1 MKERPFRCK
10 IVRVNTPHISKEG
23 LSMARI
29 LPSVGCKNPQT
40 DSTISQ
46 FFRRFELHRILNACG
61 IRKEKGLSALDIVLS
76 LVAMVFTD
84 KSIPALEKEG
94 NLPCGK
100 SSLFRFL
107 DNSRFCWRKVLLLF
121 SQKILFSFIQ
131 PAAGKEKKLFEVLIV
146 DDTLYPRK
154 RSKKVELLS
163 RKHDHNSKQY
173 VKGFDLLTVG
183 YSDGHSFIPL
193 AFSLQSSQKKEVRL
207 QEACPDIDKRT
218 HGGKLR
224 TEAVQGKPQALL
236 SLLAEIS
243 KVGVDTKHIL
253 FDSWFGSNRLI
264 SDLLGE
270 GYRPICMV
278 KDWKG
283 MKFRMDGESLTVN
296 QLYRKVKGTLNYSS
310 RDIMGSVLVS
320 LGEDSQGR
328 LRHGH
333 VIFVRNRNKSKRQ
346 WLAILNTDPRLTNV
360 EAVRIYGK
368 RWDIEVFFKVC
379 KSVLKLARE
388 LQVRSFDSLVAHTSI
403 VFLRYMLLSCENRLN
418 NDERSHGELFAAIC
432 DELDDIS
439 LRQALD
445 LLFAYLEM
453 AAREEALTPER
464 LKTLQERFMAD
475 LAESIRY
482 FQVNKIPLYVAA

>member
-1 MKERPFRCK
+1 M
-10 IVRVNTPHISKEG
+10 G
-23 LSMARI
+23 RI
-29 LPSVGCKNPQT
+29 LPEVACLNPQT
-40 DSTISQ
+40 DSTVLQ
-46 FFRRFELHRILNACG
+46 FFRRFELHRILNVCG
-61 IRKEKGLSALDIVLS
+61 IRKVKGLSSFDTLLILFS
-76 LVAMVFTD
+76 MVFTD
-84 KSIPALEKEG
+84 KSIPVLEKEG

-107 DNSRFCWRKVLLLF
+107 DNPRFCWRKVLLLF
-121 SQKILFSFIQ
+121 AVKILFLFMK
-131 PAAGKEKKLFEVLIV
+131 PAAGEKKKLFEVLIV

-163 RKHDHNSKQY
+163 RRHDHNSKQY
-173 VKGFDLLTVG
+173 VNGFDLLTVG
-183 YSDGHSFIPL
+183 YSDGLSFVPL

-224 TEAVQGKPQALL
+224 TEAVQGKPEALL
-236 SLLAEIS
+236 SLLSEIS
-243 KVGVDTKHIL
+243 KAGVETKHIL

-264 SDLLGE
+264 ADLMGE
-270 GYRPICMV
+270 GYLPICMV

-283 MKFRMDGESLTVN
+283 MKFHLDGESLTLSA
-296 QLYRKVKGTLNYSS
+296 LYSKVKGRLKLSS
-310 RDIMGSVLVS
+310 RDVMGSVLVS
-320 LGEDSQGR
+320 LGKDSQGR

-333 VIFVRNRNKSKRQ
+333 VIFVRNRNKSRRY
-346 WLAILNTDPRLTNV
+346 WLAILNTDARLSDR

-403 VFLRYMLLSCENRLN
+403 VFLRYMLLSCENRLSK
-418 NDERSHGELFAAIC
+418 DERSHGELFAALC

-439 LRQALD
+439 LKQAIE
-445 LLFAYLEM
+445 LLFAYLEL

-464 LKTLQERFMAD
+464 LKALQISFMTN
-475 LAESIRY
+475 LTESIRY
-482 FQVNKIPLYVAA
+482 FQAYKMLLPIAA

>member
-1 MKERPFRCK
+1 
-10 IVRVNTPHISKEG
+10 
-23 LSMARI
+23 
-29 LPSVGCKNPQT
+29 
-40 DSTISQ
+40 
-46 FFRRFELHRILNACG
+46 
-61 IRKEKGLSALDIVLS
+61 
-76 LVAMVFTD
+76 MVFTD
-84 KSIPALEKEG
+84 KSISTLEKEG
-94 NLPCGK
+94 NPPCGK

-121 SQKILFSFIQ
+121 SLKILVSFIK
-131 PAAGKEKKLFEVLIV
+131 PATEKKLFEVLIV

-163 RKHDHNSKQY
+163 RRHDHNSKQY

-183 YSDGHSFIPL
+183 YSDGVSFIPL
-193 AFSLQSSQKKEVRL
+193 GFSLQSSQKKEVRL

-224 TEAVQGKPQALL
+224 AEAIQGKPEALL
-236 SLLAEIS
+236 SLLSEIS
-243 KVGVDTKHIL
+243 KAGVDTKHVL

-264 SDLLGE
+264 AKLMGE
-270 GYRPICMV
+270 GYLPICMV

-283 MKFRMDGESLTVN
+283 MKFHHDGESLTVT
-296 QLYRKVKGTLNYSS
+296 QLYRKVKSRLSYSS
-310 RDIMGSVLVS
+310 RDVMGSVLVS
-320 LGEDSQGR
+320 LGKDSQGN
-328 LRHGH
+328 LCHGK

-346 WLAILNTDPRLTNV
+346 WLAILNTDARLSER

-418 NDERSHGELFAAIC
+418 QDDRSHGELFAALC

-439 LRQALD
+439 LKQALE
-445 LLFAYLEM
+445 LLFLYLDL

-464 LKTLQERFMAD
+464 LKTLQESFMAN

-482 FQVNKIPLYVAA
+482 FQTHRMPLPIVA